1 MSLPSEREMK
11 PTALSPSNDRQIFYR
26 VEKRQYSLVL
36 AKSDHTSEFSYK
48 ENHPKSSQE
57 ARILYQE
64 GFYWLIF
71 MLFGSMIHFRN
82 LHGNSNIQFLK
93 ADQCRGMLSFR
104 NLLFHRESGCQYM
117 IFQVGNRFRW
127 SEIDC

>member
-11 PTALSPSNDRQIFYR
+11 PTTLWPSNDRHIFYR

-36 AKSDHTSEFSYK
+36 AKSDHTSEFGYK

-64 GFYWLIF
+64 DFYWLIF
-71 MLFGSMIHFRN
+71 MLFGSMIHFWH
-82 LHGNSNIQFLK
+82 LHGN
-93 ADQCRGMLSFR
+93 
-104 NLLFHRESGCQYM
+104 
-117 IFQVGNRFRW
+117 
-127 SEIDC
+127 